1 MPCQS
6 AVRTPTEPSSVAFNL
21 LCTVLRLNAAS
32 ARPAKQC
39 ASAQHSTEEI
49 TWSEAYKICSL
60 QIDTASRGFSFARDG
75 PLDMRMGPAAQHS
88 AEDIVNTWPEAEL
101 GRIFREWG
109 EDRAWRRL
117 ASKIAE
123 VIISDQP

>member
-1 MPCQS
+1 MVNCFIHIGS
-6 AVRTPTEPSSVAFNL
+6 G
-21 LCTVLRLNAAS
+21 
-32 ARPAKQC
+32 
-39 ASAQHSTEEI
+39 
-49 TWSEAYKICSL
+49 AYKMCSL

-117 ASKIAE
+117 ASKIVE
-123 VIISDQP
+123 VSILQTILLVCTSILS